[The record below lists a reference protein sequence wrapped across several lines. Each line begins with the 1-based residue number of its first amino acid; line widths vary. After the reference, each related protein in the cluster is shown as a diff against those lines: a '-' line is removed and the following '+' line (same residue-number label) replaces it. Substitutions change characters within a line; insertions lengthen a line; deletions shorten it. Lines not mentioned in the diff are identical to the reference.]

1 MKLGALTPPE
11 LTARL
16 ARGGLDM
23 DTGPFVVRV
32 EAEIPALAEEMR
44 LLYGDFRVDEGGGL
58 ADFHVSVRRPA
69 GPLGLRRWWRQ
80 QVMVYLD
87 EARPFEPLPIDM
99 AIPMLEWSINWCAA
113 TQANQY
119 VMIHAAVLERD
130 QRVLVLPGISG
141 AGKSTLCAG
150 LALRGWRLFSDEFAL
165 IRPADG
171 QVDPWPRPISLK
183 NASIEV
189 IRRWAPDAR
198 MSTPVPNTKKG
209 TMAHLR
215 PPTASVERAGEPA
228 MPAWIVFPTFEPEA
242 AARLTRLPRARAFF
256 KLADCSFNYESLGL
270 RGFTTLSRMIDGCDA
285 YEFTYS
291 SLEDAQSLLGALP
304 PP

>member
-1 MKLGALTPPE
+1 MKLGALTVPE

-16 ARGGLDM
+16 ARGGLDVGM
-23 DTGPFVVRV
+23 GPFVVRV
-32 EAEIPALAEEMR
+32 ETEILALGEEMR
-44 LLYGDFRVDEGGGL
+44 LLYAEFPLDEGGGL
-58 ADFHVSVRRPA
+58 ADFHVSVRQPA
-69 GPLGLRRWWRQ
+69 GPLGIRRWWRQ
-80 QVMVYLD
+80 QAMVYLD
-87 EARPFEPLPIDM
+87 DARPFEPLPIDM
-99 AIPMLEWSINWCAA
+99 AVPMLEWSINWCAA
-113 TQANQY
+113 TRANQY

-130 QRVLVLPGISG
+130 GRALVLPGITG

-150 LALRGWRLFSDEFAL
+150 LAFRGWRLLSDEFAL

-198 MSTPVPNTKKG
+198 LSTPVPNTNKG
-209 TMAHLR
+209 TVAHVC
-215 PPTASVERAGEPA
+215 PPAGSVERAGEPA
-228 MPAWIVFPTFEPEA
+228 MPAWIVFPTFAREQAP
-242 AARLTRLPRARAFF
+242 RLTRLPRARAFF
-256 KLADCSFNYESLGL
+256 KLADCSFNYEALGL

-291 SLEDAQSLLGALP
+291 SLEDALRLLGALP
-304 PP
+304 LP